1 MIPVRKNKV
10 ATNLKVHILQWVCP
24 YHCMWL
30 FHCVSNTKYTHY
42 PTQFDRITC
51 TISFYVTYFLW
62 SLPVFFVLF
71 DHTIACR
78 QVQKLGIKDKRGK
91 NLCFC
96 WFLRQE
102 LYFNSAS
109 EVILRQTASTA
120 TWAHKSEKRGLV
132 YLTDVC
138 SIMLERMFCH
148 GKGSDLSSSIKE
160 GTADVHKPKRSYSV
174 LCVV

>member
-1 MIPVRKNKV
+1 MYNTSLIQKNEPHRMIPVRKNKV

-24 YHCMWL
+24 YHCMLL

-62 SLPVFFVLF
+62 SLPVYFVRF

-91 NLCFC
+91 KLCF
-96 WFLRQE
+96 L
-102 LYFNSAS
+102 
-109 EVILRQTASTA
+109 
-120 TWAHKSEKRGLV
+120 LV
-132 YLTDVC
+132 F
-138 SIMLERMFCH
+138 EA
-148 GKGSDLSSSIKE
+148 
-160 GTADVHKPKRSYSV
+160 GTIFQQVK
-174 LCVV
+174 